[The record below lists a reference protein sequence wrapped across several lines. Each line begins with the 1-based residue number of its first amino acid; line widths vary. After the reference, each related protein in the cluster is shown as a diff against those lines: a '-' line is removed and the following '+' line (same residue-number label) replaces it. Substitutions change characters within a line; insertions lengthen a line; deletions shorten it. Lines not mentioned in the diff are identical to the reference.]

1 MFRAEFMKFTFYIA
15 KRYLL
20 AKKEARF
27 ITVISLISIIG
38 VTIGVAAL
46 IIVLSVFNGF
56 NSLVTEILIGFDPH
70 VRIQKTKE
78 TTANDIKS
86 VNIFLPEQKNIVGK
100 SAFISGKGMIISK
113 RTNKVIFIRGLE
125 PQSIGDVSGVKEK
138 IVIGNADFSNAK
150 GHEIVLGFNL
160 ADKLAVGVDD
170 TVYVVTAT
178 GAHDAVINFTLPEL
192 YTFRVSGIY
201 ESNNKEYDGIYSF
214 TDVTTAQE
222 IFQSSLVHGY
232 DVRLKD
238 IGDSDRL
245 KSSLQHKFGSK
256 FIVQTWFDLHKDL
269 YSVMQVER
277 WTAFIILTLIIGVA
291 SFNLMGSLTMTVIE
305 KTRDIGILKAMGAR
319 NKDIIAIFRFEGI
332 MVGVAG
338 SFFGLVLGYIV
349 CQLQIHY
356 HLFPLDPNAYIIP
369 AIPIDMRLVDFI
381 VIPIATLLLCFAAAY
396 YPSKRAADLLPSD
409 AVRWE

>member
-1 MFRAEFMKFTFYIA
+1 MKFTFYIA

-20 AKKEARF
+20 AKKEAGF

-56 NSLVTEILIGFDPH
+56 NTLVTEILVGFDPH

-78 TTANDIKS
+78 TTAADIAS
-86 VNIFLPEQKNIVGK
+86 LNNFLSERKNIVGK
-100 SAFISGKGMIISK
+100 STFVSGKGMVISK
-113 RTNKVIFIRGLE
+113 RTNKVIYIQGLE
-125 PQSIGDVSGVKEK
+125 PKSIGNVSGVKEK
-138 IVIGNADFSNAK
+138 LVIGSADFSNK
-150 GHEIVLGFNL
+150 EKKEIVFGFNL
-160 ADKLAVGVDD
+160 ADRLGVGVDD
-170 TVYVVTAT
+170 SVYIVTAT
-178 GAHDAVINFTLPEL
+178 GAHDAVTNFTLPEL
-192 YTFRVSGIY
+192 YTFHVIGIY
-201 ESNNKEYDGIYSF
+201 ESNNKEYDGLYSF
-214 TDVTTAQE
+214 TDVATAQE
-222 IFQSSLVHGY
+222 IFKAQIVHGF
-232 DVRLKD
+232 DVRLETID
-238 IGDSDRL
+238 ESDGL
-245 KSSLQHKFGSK
+245 KSLIESK
-256 FIVQTWFDLHKDL
+256 FNKKFTVQTWFDLHKDL

-319 NKDIIAIFRFEGI
+319 DKDILAIFRFEGLI
-332 MVGVAG
+332 VGVAG
-338 SFFGLVLGYIV
+338 SFFGLILGYIV

-356 HLFPLDPNAYIIP
+356 HLFPLDPNVYIIP
-369 AIPIDMRLVDFI
+369 AIPIDMRLSDF
-381 VIPIATLLLCFAAAY
+381 VIIPVATLLLCFAAAY

>member
-1 MFRAEFMKFTFYIA
+1 MKFTFYIA

-20 AKKEARF
+20 AKKEAGF

-56 NSLVTEILIGFDPH
+56 NSLVTEILVGFDPH
-70 VRIQKTKE
+70 VRIQKTNE
-78 TTANDIKS
+78 TTADDIAKLNS
-86 VNIFLPEQKNIVGK
+86 FLSEQKNIVGK
-100 SAFISGKGMIISK
+100 SAFVSGKGMIISK
-113 RTNKVIFIRGLE
+113 RTNKVIYIRGLE
-125 PQSIGDVSGVKEK
+125 PQSLGNVSGVKEK
-138 IVIGNADFSNAK
+138 LVLGNANFSNK
-150 GHEIVLGFNL
+150 EGHEIVLGFNL
-160 ADKLAVGVDD
+160 ADRLAVGVDD

-178 GAHDAVINFTLPEL
+178 GAHEAILNFTLPEL

-201 ESNNKEYDGIYSF
+201 ESNNKEYDGLYSF
-214 TDVTTAQE
+214 TNVTTAQE
-222 IFQSSLVHGY
+222 IFQSALIHGF
-232 DVRLKD
+232 DVRLDAINKSEELRTLVESKLKD
-238 IGDSDRL
+238 
-245 KSSLQHKFGSK
+245 K

-319 NKDIIAIFRFEGI
+319 DKDILAIFRFEGLI
-332 MVGVAG
+332 VGIAG
-338 SFFGLVLGYIV
+338 SIFGLILGYIV

-356 HLFPLDPNAYIIP
+356 HLFPLDPNVYIIP
-369 AIPIDMRLVDFI
+369 AIPIDMRLSDFI
-381 VIPIATLLLCFAAAY
+381 IIPIATLLLCFGAAY